1 MTFPEVVLRRGK
13 DRLVSGGH
21 PWVYSGAIERRSTDA
36 GPGDIVDVVSVKGRF
51 IGRGYFNPL
60 SSTITVRIL
69 TRDRTCPIDRQFF
82 TAAIRRARQLRRHP
96 SLSNT
101 EAYRLVHG
109 ESDGLPGLVV
119 DDYAGF
125 LVVQFH
131 TVGMDRCRSLVVDAL
146 NETVEPRGIYE
157 RSDVGTR
164 RADGLEDRPTG
175 HLSGADPPDPIEFRE
190 NGVRLRVDIRRGQK
204 TGFFLDQRDNR
215 LSVQQLARQMTV
227 LDCFAY
233 TGGFAAHALVG
244 GARRVVAVD
253 VVPQVARFG
262 LPSNLRANAS
272 PSSDCDYVVA
282 DAFAFL
288 HEAANRGPRFDMVIL
303 DPPSLLRKS
312 RDIGR
317 ATGVYIKLNRNALKL
332 VRDGGIFVT
341 ASCSTR
347 VSAEDFLQIVRKAAV
362 GAGVELRV
370 FTFNLQPPDHP
381 VDPAFPEGRYLK
393 CVFAAVRRPT

>member
-1 MTFPEVVLRRGK
+1 
-13 DRLVSGGH
+13 
-21 PWVYSGAIERRSTDA
+21 
-36 GPGDIVDVVSVKGRF
+36 
-51 IGRGYFNPL
+51 
-60 SSTITVRIL
+60 
-69 TRDRTCPIDRQFF
+69 
-82 TAAIRRARQLRRHP
+82 
-96 SLSNT
+96 
-101 EAYRLVHG
+101 
-109 ESDGLPGLVV
+109 
-119 DDYAGF
+119 
-125 LVVQFH
+125 
-131 TVGMDRCRSLVVDAL
+131 
-146 NETVEPRGIYE
+146 
-157 RSDVGTR
+157 
-164 RADGLEDRPTG
+164 
-175 HLSGADPPDPIEFRE
+175 
-190 NGVRLRVDIRRGQK
+190 
-204 TGFFLDQRDNR
+204 
-215 LSVQQLARQMTV
+215 MTV

-381 VDPAFPEGRYLK
+381 VDPAFPEGTLPQMRLRSCPAPYLMS
-393 CVFAAVRRPT
+393 VSLRTLSNTATPSPTPSPFGTKLTFSR